1 MWELLSTESDN
12 EENSEESENKS
23 WCVKWFLSMR
33 AQLSLKSQDKGK
45 AKWAVTVI
53 VLIVILFLGLVL
65 ISTVREIEK
74 RKDVEGYPVWE
85 EVLNQV
91 KRIEANH
98 SELMSV
104 QTIGRW
110 ALTEDWVKFY
120 LQNAPKND
128 AYKKLPFILPG
139 L

>member
-1 MWELLSTESDN
+1 
-12 EENSEESENKS
+12 
-23 WCVKWFLSMR
+23 MR

-98 SELMSV
+98 SELVSV
-104 QTIGRW
+104 QTIGRSLKGKPIQRVSVSANPNSKGPLVW
-110 ALTEDWVKFY
+110 IVCGLHAKEWVSPLFC
-120 LQNAPKND
+120 LH
-128 AYKKLPFILPG
+128 ILNG
-139 L
+139 LIQVS